1 MTQEKTA
8 EQYQAEVNRLQ
19 KTVQN
24 LASSKADDAIF
35 IAELK
40 AVVDEQQQII
50 DYVQNQN
57 KELVDENKSLK
68 SYLEQTTAPSTVEEG
83 EADEVTTDQ

>member
-1 MTQEKTA
+1 MQEKTA

-24 LASSKADDAIF
+24 LASSKGDDAIF

-50 DYVQNQN
+50 DYVQKQN
-57 KELVDENKSLK
+57 KDLEDENKIFK
-68 SYLEQTTAPSTVEEG
+68 SYLERATAPSTIEEG